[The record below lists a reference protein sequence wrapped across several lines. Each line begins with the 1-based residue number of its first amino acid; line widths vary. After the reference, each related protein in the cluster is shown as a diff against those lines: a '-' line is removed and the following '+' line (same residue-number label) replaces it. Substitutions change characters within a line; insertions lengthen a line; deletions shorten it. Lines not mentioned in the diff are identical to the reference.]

1 MILGGNE
8 LPRIRLLSDG
18 SANSMYGKL
27 FCSINSRTAWEGG
40 RDEGKY
46 MRPNIGWIACGV
58 IGIALLAGCGNG
70 ERDATEAAINAAQ
83 AAVNA
88 VQADAEKYV
97 PEELAAARNAL
108 KSARE
113 ELDKS
118 DFRGALAEAREA
130 ADKAKAM
137 AADALGKKEEWRKNW
152 KELNE
157 SIPKTMEAVRYR
169 TALYSSKGV
178 RLPEGVDHDVV
189 DAAKAQYEELK
200 AKWAEATSEATRG
213 NLRDAIEKGT
223 GVKEGLEKL
232 KEMLHIKS

>member
-1 MILGGNE
+1 MAQGN
-8 LPRIRLLSDG
+8 P
-18 SANSMYGKL
+18 MYGKL
-27 FCSINSRTAWEGG
+27 FCSIDQRTAWEGG
-40 RDEGKY
+40 PFEGKC
-46 MRPNIGWIACGV
+46 MGPKIGWIACWA
-58 IGIALLAGCGNG
+58 IGIVLLAGCGNG

-83 AAVNA
+83 SAVNA

-118 DFRGALAEAREA
+118 DFRGALTEAREA

-137 AADALGKKEEWRKNW
+137 AADALGKKEQWQKSW

-169 TALYSSKGV
+169 AALYSSKGV

-200 AKWAEATSEATRG
+200 AKWAEATSEAARG